1 MPTLSCVACCT
12 VVLLAPVCRCFS
24 HVSCAAVA
32 ASGNGRC
39 WAGALNPLSS
49 SPGCCF
55 PFAAASS
62 VGVLH
67 WAQWLHRCAVP
78 HPLIAVLSEREKKE
92 EKAKSKKTGKKE
104 AVAEKG
110 RRKQGVPKWKVRMSL
125 LPSSS
130 KQKQRKATDKDNG
143 RKKKKKRGRQ
153 VSCCRQRR
161 RVAEKHTALSHIHT
175 FFTGKGKRG
184 GDGGT
189 LTLSLFPCSFPP
201 LPSFSPGW
209 LAQQWIVKTKG
220 SWHSLSLTRYT

>member
-92 EKAKSKKTGKKE
+92 EKAKSKTGKKE

-130 KQKQRKATDKDNG
+130 KQKQRKATDKDTEG
-143 RKKKKKRGRQ
+143 
-153 VSCCRQRR
+153 RR
-161 RVAEKHTALSHIHT
+161 RGE
-175 FFTGKGKRG
+175 GKSVVVDKEG
-184 GDGGT
+184 
-189 LTLSLFPCSFPP
+189 
-201 LPSFSPGW
+201 GW
-209 LAQQWIVKTKG
+209 LRSTLPCRTYT
-220 SWHSLSLTRYT
+220 HFSLERERGVVMVAH

>member
-1 MPTLSCVACCT
+1 MPTLSCAACCT

-78 HPLIAVLSEREKKE
+78 HPLFLGCCAVLSEQEKKRAS
-92 EKAKSKKTGKKE
+92 EKAK
-104 AVAEKG
+104 
-110 RRKQGVPKWKVRMSL
+110 
-125 LPSSS
+125 
-130 KQKQRKATDKDNG
+130 KQRKKQEAGCPKMESGN
-143 RKKKKKRGRQ
+143 
-153 VSCCRQRR
+153 V
-161 RVAEKHTALSHIHT
+161 
-175 FFTGKGKRG
+175 
-184 GDGGT
+184 
-189 LTLSLFPCSFPP
+189 
-201 LPSFSPGW
+201 SFSPFFFF
-209 LAQQWIVKTKG
+209 QTETKESDRQG
-220 SWHSLSLTRYT
+220 QRKEEEEEERKASQLLSTKKEGG